1 MTQELTPIENALPIL
16 AKGGDILKEN
26 QERFSRAK
34 SAGESMLASMPNGIE
49 NAEQDAQA
57 KVYIDKIKATVET
70 LNTNRS
76 EFTKVIDLIKSEFT
90 GLESGLDVKKDGTP
104 ANKLQKQRND
114 YAAKIVAEQEARR
127 KEVELQQK
135 RENEKAR
142 LQSEFRTI
150 LSRVINEYTDRCIRG
165 LVNSFNE
172 ITLANFDVKKANLL
186 AYEPTLTAE
195 KYNDMAYSAIGLI
208 SSFHYHK
215 SEIETLLLIS
225 ASDCFQKY
233 LSAFSEVVLE
243 KKFEL
248 VEMLPSKKQEL
259 ERIAE
264 FEKQQAAE
272 RAEAERLAQEA
283 AKAQGAERAELERQQ
298 AEQAAKRKEAEQE
311 EALRQQREDARLK
324 AEADKLEADRVER
337 ERIERERIEMD
348 RVAAVTN
355 SMFAATTAV
364 TQVQEAPKVK
374 TALKASINHQ
384 AGAALIFQ
392 MWYERVGQFLPLDEL
407 TKKISFCFTEVNKAA
422 NKDGRTIDSPY
433 VVYENEVKAK

>member
-1 MTQELTPIENALPIL
+1 MTQELTQIEKALPIL

-34 SAGESMLASMPNGIE
+34 AYGESMLASMPNGIE

-150 LSRVINEYTDRCIRG
+150 LSRVINDYTDRCIRG

-172 ITLANFDVKKANLL
+172 ITLANFDVKKVNLL
-186 AYEPTLTAE
+186 AYEPPLTAE

-215 SEIETLLLIS
+215 SEIETLLLLS

-233 LSAFSEVVLE
+233 LSAFNQVVLE
-243 KKFEL
+243 KKSEL
-248 VEMLPSKKQEL
+248 VEMLPSKRQEL

-264 FEKQQAAE
+264 FERQQAAE
-272 RAEAERLAQEA
+272 TARAERLAQET
-283 AKAQGAERAELERQQ
+283 AKAQGEARKELERQQ
-298 AEQAAKRKEAEQE
+298 AELEEKRKQAELEASI
-311 EALRQQREDARLK
+311 AKQREDARLK
-324 AEADKLEADRVER
+324 AEADKMEADRLER
-337 ERIERERIEMD
+337 ERLETNRIEQD
-348 RVAAVTN
+348 RIAQETN
-355 SMFAATTAV
+355 NLFSATSAV
-364 TQVQEAPKVK
+364 TQVEDAPKVK
-374 TALKASINHQ
+374 TALKVSISHQ
-384 AGAALIFQ
+384 AGAMLIFQ
-392 MWYERVGQFLPLDEL
+392 MWFSRVGQFLPIDEL
-407 TKKISFCFTEVNKAA
+407 TKKLSFCFTEVNKAA
-422 NKDGRTIDSPY
+422 NKDGETIDSKY